1 MFTGTL
7 SYFRSSEAVAQKS
20 SVKKVFFQTFGKI
33 HRKTPVPEPLF
44 WWSCRSEACNFIK
57 KRDSGT
63 TVTSTAKLPQINMNF
78 WNVVAGHCDLE
89 SCARIFL
96 WLIKCFKIQPNN
108 YFDLTNYLRIQRN
121 IYLYVQRNNSLIFN
135 EIVIYIF
142 NELFIYSTK

>member
-7 SYFRSSEAVAQKS
+7 SYFRSSEAVVQKS

-96 WLIKCFKIQPNN
+96 WLIKCFKIQPN
-108 YFDLTNYLRIQRN
+108 